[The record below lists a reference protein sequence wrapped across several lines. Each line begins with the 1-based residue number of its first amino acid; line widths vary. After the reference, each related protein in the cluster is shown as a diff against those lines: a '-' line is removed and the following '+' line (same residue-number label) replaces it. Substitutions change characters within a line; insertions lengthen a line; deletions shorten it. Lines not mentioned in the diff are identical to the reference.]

1 MYDRNLD
8 LSSGMLIAV
17 LLRNSQYLMQAEAA
31 ASLHRQGLGSNLI
44 SVAFLLQA
52 FGQLAGLSQSL
63 VPHLTRGKGPR
74 DP

>member
-1 MYDRNLD
+1 MYGRNLD

-44 SVAFLLQA
+44 SVAFLL
-52 FGQLAGLSQSL
+52 
-63 VPHLTRGKGPR
+63 
-74 DP
+74 